1 MVRARQRTPTV
12 QELAERVSRL
22 EKQMAEMVK
31 TLAHSDTS
39 TVYEMTELRHA
50 LLGGRDELR
59 RAFADTASREL
70 VIRLT
75 TSFKMKSAPS
85 TLRSWLSLKNYR
97 NDQSLRCSM
106 PGVPKVLLT

>member
-1 MVRARQRTPTV
+1 
-12 QELAERVSRL
+12 
-22 EKQMAEMVK
+22 MAK

-70 VIRLT
+70 VIRLNNELQDEIRAKHT
-75 TSFKMKSAPS
+75 EVMAHTAS
-85 TLRSWLSLKNYR
+85 RS
-97 NDQSLRCSM
+97 
-106 PGVPKVLLT
+106 P

>member
-1 MVRARQRTPTV
+1 MVRAPQRTPTV

-39 TVYEMTELRHA
+39 TVHEMTELRHA

-70 VIRLT
+70 VIRLNNELQDEIRAKHT
-75 TSFKMKSAPS
+75 EVMAQFEKLQK
-85 TLRSWLSLKNYR
+85 
-97 NDQSLRCSM
+97 
-106 PGVPKVLLT
+106 